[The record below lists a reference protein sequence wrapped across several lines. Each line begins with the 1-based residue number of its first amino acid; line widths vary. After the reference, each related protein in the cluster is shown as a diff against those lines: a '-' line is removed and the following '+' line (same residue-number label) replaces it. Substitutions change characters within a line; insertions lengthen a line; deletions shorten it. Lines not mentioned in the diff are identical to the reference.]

1 MSPNIF
7 ITGSVGTGK
16 STLSKKLQILC
27 KSQLGIDYEILNL
40 SHIAIEKQFYEEFD
54 EQLDTYVVD
63 EDALYEYLCEYMQ
76 QEDKCFIVDYHSA
89 SSIPE
94 TMIDLIVILHCNTET
109 QYDRLLARKYSEV
122 KIRSNVEAEIM
133 QVVKEEVYEYFGRKA
148 CQGERDEVDDDNV
161 IDISDSSSSS
171 DASESNNCIIV
182 ELDNNNEGDLSSN
195 LDRIVSWIDQ
205 NLN

>member
-1 MSPNIF
+1 MTPNIF

-16 STLSKKLQILC
+16 STLSKKLQSLC

-40 SHIAIEKQFYEEFD
+40 SQIAIEKQFYEEFD

-63 EDALYEYLCEYMQ
+63 EDALYEYLYEYMQ
-76 QEDKCFIVDYHSA
+76 QEDRSFIVDYHSA

-94 TMIDLIVILHCNTET
+94 SMIDLIVVLHCNTET

-133 QVVKEEVYEYFGRKA
+133 QVVKEEVYEYFGPKA
-148 CQGERDEVDDDNV
+148 CNGERDEDDNV
-161 IDISDSSSSS
+161 SDISGCASSS

-182 ELDNNNEGDLSSN
+182 ELDNNNEDDLSNN

>member
-1 MSPNIF
+1 MAPNIF

-16 STLSKKLQILC
+16 SRLSKKLQSLC
-27 KSQLGIDYEILNL
+27 QSQLGIDYEILNL
-40 SHIAIEKQFYEEFD
+40 SQIAIEKQFYEEFD

-76 QEDKCFIVDYHSA
+76 QEDKSFIVDYHSA

-94 TMIDLIVILHCNTET
+94 SMIDLIVILHCNTET
-109 QYDRLLARKYSEV
+109 QFDRLLARKYSEV

-133 QVVKEEVYEYFGRKA
+133 QVVKEEVYEYFGPKA
-148 CQGERDEVDDDNV
+148 CYGERDDDDDNGS
-161 IDISDSSSSS
+161 DISGCTSSS

-182 ELDNNNEGDLSSN
+182 ELDNNNQDDLSNN
-195 LDRIVSWIDQ
+195 LDRIISWIDQ
-205 NLN
+205 NVN